1 MKVRRII
8 AVCIILAL
16 VVPGVLIAQGA
27 QETGETVLKWPLI
40 WVGADSKAAEVARLV
55 GEFNV
60 INDGKYQVDIEEN
73 PDYDGYRT
81 KLNAQIASKAVP
93 DLFVFAPEPT
103 MFSFYKG
110 ENLLMDFA
118 DELAGPWG
126 DVFVGGAVAGATV
139 NGETKSVPYEIAV
152 TPIWYNKALFVKA
165 GVTEMPKTMN
175 DFWKAADKLKAAG
188 IVPTSQMTGGTNA
201 WTSMLWFSHIAASIG
216 GPSVWEKP
224 ITDKVFE
231 EAAAILLRMYSDGN
245 TTKDAVGGDAGV
257 SGGHFLAGRTA
268 MFINGPWYIGRVRD
282 EVPEVYANTGVASLP
297 AAGAYP
303 GGQIG
308 FPLSNLSA
316 GYTDVPAKK
325 QAVLAFM
332 KWMTTPENVKA
343 ISMDSG
349 ALFAVQYK
357 MGPDEVIDPL
367 QAKFVEAVGNATF
380 VATHFQFNYPSN
392 TVAEFGQALAKMALG
407 KATPAEFLQQIAATV
422 K

>member
-1 MKVRRII
+1 MKVRKII
-8 AVCIILAL
+8 AVCIIMAL
-16 VVPGVLIAQGA
+16 VVPGVLFAQGA
-27 QETGETVLKWPLI
+27 QEVGETVLKWPLI

-60 INDGKYQVDIEEN
+60 MNDGKYQVDIEEN

-81 KLNAQIASKAVP
+81 KLNAQIAAKAVP
-93 DLFVFAPEPT
+93 DLFIFAPEPT
-103 MFSFYKG
+103 MFSFYEG
-110 ENLLMDFA
+110 DDLLMDFA

-126 DVFVGGAVAGATV
+126 DVFVGGAIEGATI
-139 NGETKSVPYEIAV
+139 NGETKSIPYEIAV

-165 GVTEMPKTMN
+165 GVTEMPKTMD
-175 DFWKAADKLKAAG
+175 DFWKAADMLKAAG
-188 IVPTSQMTGGTNA
+188 VVPTSQMTGGTNA

-216 GPSVWEKP
+216 GPSVWDKP

-282 EVPEVYANTGVASLP
+282 EVPEIYANTGVASLP
-297 AAGAYP
+297 AAGAFP

-316 GYTDVPAKK
+316 GYTDDAAKK
-325 QAVLAFM
+325 EAVLAFM

-349 ALFAVQYK
+349 ALFAVQYT
-357 MGPDEVIDPL
+357 MNPDEEIDPL
-367 QAKFVEAVGNATF
+367 QAKFVESVGNASF
-380 VATHFQFNYPSN
+380 VTTHFAFNYATD

-407 KATPAEFLQQIAATV
+407 KATPAEFLQQIADSI